1 MWVKM
6 KGRKLQSRRATAQHA
21 RGPRNIAEHR
31 EGGGKHLHGDRASGR
46 ERRAIGRAVFVAA
59 RSKLALC
66 LVNRRKVPS
75 ARLDRA
81 LSVVRCDLTNR
92 TFLTARRTR
101 QVCRWKKSSFGAHAK
116 DDGLRRRWKVW
127 YPCEEEIQT
136 H

>member
-1 MWVKM
+1 MGMWVKM

-66 LVNRRKVPS
+66 LVNRRKE
-75 ARLDRA
+75 
-81 LSVVRCDLTNR
+81 
-92 TFLTARRTR
+92 
-101 QVCRWKKSSFGAHAK
+101 SS
-116 DDGLRRRWKVW
+116 
-127 YPCEEEIQT
+127 
-136 H
+136 